1 MKAMYNPH
9 FPEYPVRI
17 SNGSDTSFITGT
29 SYILTIP
36 EAERLLEELT
46 TAIDNAKEGVQRSS
60 S

>member
-1 MKAMYNPH
+1 MRAYYNENLPD
-9 FPEYPVRI
+9 YPIRI
-17 SNGSDTSFITGT
+17 SNESGG

-46 TAIDNAKEGVQRSS
+46 TAIDNAKEGEQRSS